1 MIRTFALA
9 ATPLPPADPRAKL
22 PVGPTD
28 RRDPAGQAFV
38 AEWLARFR
46 APTASLLEAV
56 AKPGGSGRAR
66 GWRRTPAPSR
76 SPMNG

>member
-22 PVGPTD
+22 PVGPAD

-38 AEWLARFR
+38 ADWLARSR
-46 APTASLLEAV
+46 AYRFAA
-56 AKPGGSGRAR
+56 
-66 GWRRTPAPSR
+66 
-76 SPMNG
+76 

>member
-28 RRDPAGQAFV
+28 RRDPAGPCFRRR
-38 AEWLARFR
+38 LARAFSCAYR
-46 APTASLLEAV
+46 FAA
-56 AKPGGSGRAR
+56 
-66 GWRRTPAPSR
+66 
-76 SPMNG
+76 